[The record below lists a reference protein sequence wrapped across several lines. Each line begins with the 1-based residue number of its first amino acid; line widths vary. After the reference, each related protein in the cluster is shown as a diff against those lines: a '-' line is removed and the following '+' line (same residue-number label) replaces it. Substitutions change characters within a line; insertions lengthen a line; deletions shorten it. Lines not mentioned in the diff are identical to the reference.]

1 MFPLDAEADFMHRS
15 FILINPSI
23 FKVHSIAM
31 LKTVMVLLLFGFSTQ
46 SQAEY
51 EFITSFGSTG
61 TAWGKFSDPRG
72 VTVNHAGKI
81 VITESGNSRVQL
93 CDELGSCTGFG
104 SFGEL
109 SGEFDKPRDVAVNS
123 VDRIFIADR
132 GNDRIA
138 SCASTGSC
146 TDFGGSGVDVGKFES
161 PRGIS
166 IDNQDQIFITD
177 TDNNRVQ
184 VCNDLGV
191 CTAFGS
197 TGSALGQF
205 NSPAGIAVDSQ
216 GRVVIADRG
225 NDRIQICSVQG
236 TNCTAFGTAGSAPG
250 QFNEP
255 AGIAIDSQDQIIVV
269 DRFNDRIQVCTDQ
282 GSCTVFGSLG
292 TGPGQFN
299 APWGVA
305 VDSQDRIIVAD
316 LGNDRIQI
324 FAQTA
329 IPAVQITS
337 FAATPGSIEEG
348 QSITLNWTVTN
359 ATSCMALAGT
369 SDWRA
374 LTPGSTGGT
383 AKITIATAG
392 VYTFTLQ
399 CTDGS
404 NTVSADTPVAV
415 TEAPPPV
422 LVEMNA
428 GLNDAWF
435 NPVTDGQGFFITVF
449 PELGFVTL
457 AWFTYD
463 TVRPDAGVTANL
475 GEPGHRWLTALG
487 EYSGNQAVMDIT
499 ITSGGLFNTETAV
512 NKVADGTII
521 LTFTDC
527 NSGTVEYDIPSIGQ
541 TGLVPIQRVADDN
554 VALCEFLSE

>member
-1 MFPLDAEADFMHRS
+1 MNHP
-15 FILINPSI
+15 FIS
-23 FKVHSIAM
+23 KAHSIAM
-31 LKTVMVLLLFGFSTQ
+31 LKAAMLFLLFGFSVQ

-51 EFITSFGSTG
+51 EFVTSFGSTG
-61 TAWGKFSDPRG
+61 TAWGKFSAPRG
-72 VTVNHAGKI
+72 VTVNHGGKI
-81 VITESGNSRVQL
+81 VITESGNHRVQL

-104 SFGEL
+104 SFGDL
-109 SGEFDKPRDVAVNS
+109 SGEFDRPRDVAVNN
-123 VDRIFIADR
+123 VDRIFVADR

-146 TDFGGSGVDVGKFES
+146 TDFGGSGVVVGKFES

-166 IDNQDQIFITD
+166 IDSDDQIYITD

-184 VCNDLGV
+184 ICNELGE

-197 TGSALGQF
+197 LGSALGQF
-205 NSPAGIAVDSQ
+205 NSPTGIAVDSQ
-216 GRVVIADRG
+216 GRIVVADRG
-225 NDRIQICSVQG
+225 NDRIQICSALG
-236 TNCTAFGTAGSAPG
+236 TGCTAFGTSGTAPG
-250 QFNEP
+250 QFDGP
-255 AGIAIDSQDQIIVV
+255 AGVAIDSQGQIIIV

-282 GSCTVFGSLG
+282 GSCGVFGRLG

-305 VDSQDRIIVAD
+305 VDSRDRIIVAD

-324 FAQTA
+324 FAQPA
-329 IPAVQITS
+329 APAVQITS
-337 FAATPGSIEEG
+337 FTATPGSIEEG
-348 QSITLNWTVTN
+348 QSTTLNWTVSN
-359 ATSCMALAGT
+359 ASSCTALAGT
-369 SDWRA
+369 TDWQA
-374 LTPGSTGGT
+374 LTPNATGGT
-383 AKITIATAG
+383 ANISIATADS
-392 VYTFTLQ
+392 YTFTLQ
-399 CTDGS
+399 CTDGT
-404 NTVSADTPVAV
+404 NTVSANTDVFV
-415 TEAPPPV
+415 TAIPA

-428 GLNDAWF
+428 GLNDAWYY
-435 NPVTDGQGFFITVF
+435 PVTDGQGFFITVF

-499 ITSGGLFNTETAV
+499 ITSGGLFDTETELDK
-512 NKVADGTII
+512 NADGTII

-527 NSGTVEYDIPSIGQ
+527 NSGTIEYDIPSIGQ